1 MIKNNGK
8 GIENGYKV
16 IEEFNKQKRDEIQ
29 ENYINRCAHS
39 FSHVAGHDF
48 FDSFGSP
55 DKPWVSGFSNRILK
69 PE

>member
-1 MIKNNGK
+1 MEILA
-8 GIENGYKV
+8 
-16 IEEFNKQKRDEIQ
+16 KQERDEIQ
-29 ENYINRCAHS
+29 KNYIDRCARS

-55 DKPWVSGFSNRILK
+55 DKPWVSGYSNRILK